1 MAANEYHFITTWNVK
16 GSCEE
21 VYRTLEDIDSLAQWW
36 PSVYLDVM
44 VIENGLKG
52 GVGKVVDLY
61 TKGWLPY
68 TLRWKFRVTE
78 TVFALGI
85 KLEAYG
91 DLTGRGEW
99 KFEQQGEM
107 CLITYDWRIN
117 AEKPLLRHLSL
128 IMKPLFA
135 ANHHWAMKKGEQS
148 LKLELLRRRAVN
160 NEALNS
166 IAMPPKPVFPHN
178 LTNNKIFNY
187 GGVTSPAQ

>member
-1 MAANEYHFITTWNVK
+1 MAANEYHFITTWKVK

-78 TVFALGI
+78 TVFAKGI
-85 KLEAYG
+85 KLAAYG
-91 DLTGRGEW
+91 DLTGKGEW

-117 AEKPLLRHLSL
+117 AEKPLLRHLSF
-128 IMKPLFA
+128 IMKPIFA
-135 ANHHWAMKKGEQS
+135 ANHHWAMKKGEES

-160 NEALNS
+160 NDVINN

-178 LTNNKIFNY
+178 ITNNKIFCY
-187 GGVTSPAQ
+187 GFTSLAE